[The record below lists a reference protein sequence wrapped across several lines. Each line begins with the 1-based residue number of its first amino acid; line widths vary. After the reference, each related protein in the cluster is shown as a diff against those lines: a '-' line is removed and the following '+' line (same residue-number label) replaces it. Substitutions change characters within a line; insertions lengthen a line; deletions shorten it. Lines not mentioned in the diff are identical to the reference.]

1 MWKYMYASARRIID
15 IIKNIELLKER
26 VSSTEEMVEKLEKR
40 ISKIER
46 K

>member
-1 MWKYMYASARRIID
+1 MYASARRIID